1 MYYIVGKAND
11 KKYHNE
17 PTFWKFIY
25 EENIRRKTN
34 YYYYKKKKNSMR
46 APVTTFVL
54 CFFLLKVYIQIR
66 ILNHV

>member
-34 YYYYKKKKNSMR
+34 YYYYKKKKKLYESSSDNIC
-46 APVTTFVL
+46 TL
-54 CFFLLKVYIQIR
+54 FFSSESVYS
-66 ILNHV
+66 N